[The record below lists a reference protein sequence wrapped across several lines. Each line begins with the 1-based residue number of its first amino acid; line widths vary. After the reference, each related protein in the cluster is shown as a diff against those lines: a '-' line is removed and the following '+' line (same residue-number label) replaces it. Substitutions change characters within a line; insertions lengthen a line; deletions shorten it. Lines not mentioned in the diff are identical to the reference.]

1 MAYPNYLS
9 RVTNWQQ
16 AFNAG
21 LPFSYANLDAEAN
34 NTVTVVNA
42 INNWMRGVTDSSG
55 RLINLAAATAQ
66 ALAGAQQFTATAGQ
80 TLFTTSITYDSA
92 FSNLNVGVFV
102 NGARL
107 STASVT
113 PSNSSGSLAVTI
125 PARTAGD
132 IVIVEAY
139 SSGAGLLTRL
149 QSTALNDGAS
159 LIGINDAAGRYT
171 ATNVESALLE
181 VMLAVQSLSATIG
194 SVGQYLKAS
203 GSVAMTG
210 DFNAGNNRLTN
221 VADGSSST
229 DAATVGQLTA
239 ATSSINELYTQ
250 FIRTDGSTPFTGNI
264 NAGSHRLIN
273 LSTPTASTD
282 AATKAYVDASGT
294 SLAPAGAIIACA
306 ATSIPSGWLACDGS
320 TYDGTL
326 TQYLALWNAIG
337 TVFGGTS
344 QSSFK
349 VPDLR
354 GLTIVGAGA
363 TQTYTDPVLGSIT
376 TSSRT
381 VGDKFGEEKHAMTT
395 AEMPA
400 HTHKYYW
407 GNGPG
412 SGPGADGEALNGD
425 ATQNAATT
433 STGSNTP
440 FNVCQPSI
448 AIRYLIKY

>member
-16 AFNAG
+16 AYNAG

-80 TLFTTSITYDSA
+80 TLFTTSITYESA
-92 FSNLNVGVFV
+92 FNNLNVGVFV

-132 IVIVEAY
+132 IVIIEAY

-149 QSTALNDGAS
+149 QSTAVGDGAA
-159 LIGINDAAGRYT
+159 LVGINDSGSHYSS
-171 ATNVESALLE
+171 TNVEAALQE
-181 VMLAVQSLSATIG
+181 VMLAVLSLSGTIG
-194 SVGQYLKAS
+194 SIGQYLKAS

-210 DFNAGNNRLTN
+210 NFNAGGHLLSN
-221 VADGSSST
+221 VADGAAST

-239 ATSSINELYTQ
+239 ATASLNELYTQ
-250 FIRTDGSTPFTGNI
+250 FVRSDGSTTFTGNV
-264 NAGSHRLIN
+264 NLGSHRITN
-273 LSTPTASTD
+273 VSTPTSSTD
-282 AATKAYVDASGT
+282 AANKAYVDASGAGT
-294 SLAPAGAIIACA
+294 TPAGMIMACA
-306 ATSIPSGWLACDGS
+306 ASSVPTGWLACDGS
-320 TYDGTL
+320 SYDGTL
-326 TQYLALWNAIG
+326 TQYLSLWNAIG

-344 QSSFK
+344 QSNFK

-354 GLTIVGAGA
+354 GLVIVGAGA
-363 TQTYTDPVLGSIT
+363 SQTYTDPVLGSIT
-376 TSSRT
+376 TTSRSI
-381 VGDKFGEEKHAMTT
+381 GDKFGEEKHAQTV

-400 HTHKYYW
+400 HTHAMSDGQSAISGGIGGRW
-407 GNGPG
+407 GGGSNG
-412 SGPGADGEALNGD
+412 AF
-425 ATQNAATT
+425 ATIA
-433 STGSNTP
+433 STGGNTP
-440 FNVCQPSI
+440 FNVCQPSM
-448 AIRYLIKY
+448 AIRYMIKY